1 MLWLDSRF
9 ITVHKR
15 HISNIRRSRILC
27 GIFQPFRDCRLPS
40 NYQHFIL
47 RYQECIQLVVI
58 NMRENHNIVWQRM
71 KDLEV
76 DVRKSLK
83 EFKLN
88 QKLLLK
94 AKRRHLKAL
103 KNCRSEHEN
112 NPEALDY
119 TK

>member
-1 MLWLDSRF
+1 M
-9 ITVHKR
+9 
-15 HISNIRRSRILC
+15 C
-27 GIFQPFRDCRLPS
+27 GIFQPFRDCRLPC

-58 NMRENHNIVWQRM
+58 NMRENHNIVQQRM

-94 AKRRHLKAL
+94 AL

-112 NPEALDY
+112 NPETLGY
-119 TK
+119 MK